1 MKPST
6 IFYKLRVHSQ
16 MIDKRTIYLTKP
28 LLVSIILIITGC
40 LFSSNIN
47 AQNLLIN
54 EFLASNNAT
63 NVDEFGDADD
73 WIEIYNPTS
82 NPVDIGGYYITDD
95 LGELDQWQIPTTN
108 SGLTTIPAGGYLL
121 LWADKETEQGILHVD
136 IKLGSGGEDVA
147 LVLPD
152 GINIVDSYTFGV
164 QAQDV
169 SEGRSPNGG
178 SSFDFFAEPTPN
190 EANDTDPGLTLVEP
204 VSFSQQG
211 GIFNGSQSVSLETL
225 TDGADIYFTTDGSEP
240 TMDDFE
246 YDGPITI
253 DSNTPLRARA
263 FAPPLIESKVRTQT
277 YLFDISHSFPVV
289 AYSADPVEMFDPVIG
304 IYPNFEEDIEIVVNA
319 ELYET
324 DGTQG
329 FNMLFESEI
338 QGTGTASLAQKS
350 LALKAKKSLDGSVIP
365 YKVFPD
371 EELEEYRSLVLRN
384 NGQDWNITHFRDAM
398 VTGLVRNIDDVS
410 NMIEEPIIYGQAHR
424 PSVVYL
430 NGEYWGIYNL
440 RERMDKRY
448 IKNRFDQDDDEIDF
462 LENLD
467 EARDGDFDEWFSFR
481 DFFINNDL
489 SDDTNFSEL
498 TQQIDPDHY
507 RDYIVFNL
515 FVDNADWPGNN
526 NRYWKKRDSDEPWRW
541 MTWDLDFSFGVFNPS
556 EPDNFNNAFF
566 QGNSIQRLF
575 NPTHFQWPN
584 PSWATDLFN
593 NMLENDQWRYDLI
606 NRMADQLNVLYTP
619 CSDERSNYSIHYPI
633 CS

>member
-1 MKPST
+1 MKQSTTRTKLKNNILILLSRTGKIPST
-6 IFYKLRVHSQ
+6 LFASIF
-16 MIDKRTIYLTKP
+16 
-28 LLVSIILIITGC
+28 LIIAGC
-40 LFSSNIN
+40 LFSINIE

-54 EFLASNNAT
+54 EFLASNNTT

-73 WIEIYNPTS
+73 WIEIYNPTN
-82 NPVDIGGYYITDD
+82 NPVNIGGYYITDD
-95 LGELDQWQIPTTN
+95 LGELDQWQIPTSN
-108 SGLTTIPAGGYLL
+108 SSLTTIPAGGYLL
-121 LWADKETEQGILHVD
+121 LWADKESDQGVLHVE
-136 IKLGSGGEDVA
+136 IKLGSGGEDIA
-147 LVLPD
+147 LVQPD
-152 GINIVDSYTFGV
+152 GVTIVDSYTFGV

-169 SEGRSPNGG
+169 SEGRSPDGG
-178 SSFDFFAEPTPN
+178 TSFDFFSEPTPN
-190 EANDTDPGLTLVEP
+190 APNDTDPGLTLVEP
-204 VSFSQQG
+204 VSFSLQG
-211 GIFNGSQSVSLETL
+211 GIFNGSQTLILETV
-225 TDGADIYFTTDGSEP
+225 TDGADIHYTMDGSEP
-240 TMDDFE
+240 TLDDPE
-246 YDGPITI
+246 YIGPITI
-253 DSNTPLRARA
+253 DANTPLRARA

-289 AYSADPVEMFDPVIG
+289 AYTADPDEMFDPEIG

-319 ELYET
+319 ELYEL

-371 EELEEYRSLVLRN
+371 EDLEEYRSLVLRN

-398 VTGLVRNIDDVS
+398 VTGLVRNVGDVS
-410 NMIEEPIIYGQAHR
+410 DIIEKPNINGQAYR
-424 PSVVYL
+424 PSIVYL

-467 EARDGDFDEWFSFR
+467 EAREGDFDEWNSFR

-489 SDDTNFSEL
+489 SDDTNFTEL
-498 TQQIDPDHY
+498 SQQIDPDHY
-507 RDYIVFNL
+507 RDYVVFNL

-526 NRYWKKRDSDEPWRW
+526 NRYWKKRDSDEKWRW
-541 MTWDLDFSFGVFNPS
+541 MTWDLDFSFGIFNTNDPAG
-556 EPDNFNNAFF
+556 FNNAYI
-566 QGNSIQRLF
+566 QGNSLERLL
-575 NPTHFQWPN
+575 NPTDFLWPN

-593 NMLENDQWRYDLI
+593 NI
-606 NRMADQLNVLYTP
+606 
-619 CSDERSNYSIHYPI
+619 
-633 CS
+633 